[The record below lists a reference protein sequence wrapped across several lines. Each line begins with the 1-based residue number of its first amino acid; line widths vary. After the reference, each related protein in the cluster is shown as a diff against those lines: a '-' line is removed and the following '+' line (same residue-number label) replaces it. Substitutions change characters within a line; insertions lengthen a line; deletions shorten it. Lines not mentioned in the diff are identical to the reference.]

1 MYFWHLKQQSLSFE
15 EVETEEKKNEREMP
29 STQGTDLEILSL
41 SQILPRVSIAFLE
54 GKTENNSADLI
65 REIE

>member
-15 EVETEEKKNEREMP
+15 EVETEEKKNEWEMP

-41 SQILPRVSIAFLE
+41 SQILPRVSIALLE
-54 GKTENNSADLI
+54 GKTENNSAG
-65 REIE
+65 